1 MRLDKLKKL
10 SFDEIQALFD
20 YLTDGEELLEEVL
33 LKKNSILIKTNK
45 KVYLLELVKDNY
57 GYGVLWE
64 KQFDYY
70 TEKNNIFSVESK
82 FMFPSVLKYGII

>member
-64 KQFDYY
+64 K
-70 TEKNNIFSVESK
+70 
-82 FMFPSVLKYGII
+82 II

>member
-57 GYGVLWE
+57 GYGILW
-64 KQFDYY
+64 K
-70 TEKNNIFSVESK
+70 K
-82 FMFPSVLKYGII
+82 

>member
-1 MRLDKLKKL
+1 MLLDKLKKL
-10 SFDEIQALFD
+10 YFDEIQALFD

-64 KQFDYY
+64 K
-70 TEKNNIFSVESK
+70 
-82 FMFPSVLKYGII
+82 

>member
-10 SFDEIQALFD
+10 SFDEIQELFD

-33 LKKNSILIKTNK
+33 LKKNSILIKTKK
-45 KVYLLELVKDNY
+45 KVYLLELIKGNY

-64 KQFDYY
+64 
-70 TEKNNIFSVESK
+70 N
-82 FMFPSVLKYGII
+82 

>member
-64 KQFDYY
+64 K
-70 TEKNNIFSVESK
+70 
-82 FMFPSVLKYGII
+82 

>member
-10 SFDEIQALFD
+10 SFDEIQELFD
-20 YLTDGEELLEEVL
+20 YLTDDEELLEEVL
-33 LKKNSILIKTNK
+33 LKKNTILIKTNK

-64 KQFDYY
+64 K
-70 TEKNNIFSVESK
+70 
-82 FMFPSVLKYGII
+82 

>member
-20 YLTDGEELLEEVL
+20 YLTDGEELLEEVFL
-33 LKKNSILIKTNK
+33 NKNSILIKTNK

-64 KQFDYY
+64 K
-70 TEKNNIFSVESK
+70 
-82 FMFPSVLKYGII
+82 

>member
-1 MRLDKLKKL
+1 LRLDKLKKL

-64 KQFDYY
+64 K
-70 TEKNNIFSVESK
+70 
-82 FMFPSVLKYGII
+82 

>member
-33 LKKNSILIKTNK
+33 LKKKSILIKTNK

-64 KQFDYY
+64 K
-70 TEKNNIFSVESK
+70 
-82 FMFPSVLKYGII
+82 

>member
-57 GYGVLWE
+57 GDGVLWE
-64 KQFDYY
+64 K
-70 TEKNNIFSVESK
+70 
-82 FMFPSVLKYGII
+82 

>member
-33 LKKNSILIKTNK
+33 LKKSSILIKTNK
-45 KVYLLELVKDNY
+45 KIYLLELVKGNY

-64 KQFDYY
+64 K
-70 TEKNNIFSVESK
+70 
-82 FMFPSVLKYGII
+82 

>member
-57 GYGVLWE
+57 GCGVLWE
-64 KQFDYY
+64 K
-70 TEKNNIFSVESK
+70 
-82 FMFPSVLKYGII
+82 

>member
-1 MRLDKLKKL
+1 MQLDKLKKL

-70 TEKNNIFSVESK
+70 TEKNNVFSVESK
-82 FMFPSVLKYGII
+82 FMFLSVLKYGII

>member
-1 MRLDKLKKL
+1 MQLDKLKKL

-64 KQFDYY
+64 K
-70 TEKNNIFSVESK
+70 
-82 FMFPSVLKYGII
+82 

>member
-10 SFDEIQALFD
+10 SFDEIQELFD

-64 KQFDYY
+64 K
-70 TEKNNIFSVESK
+70 
-82 FMFPSVLKYGII
+82 

>member
-45 KVYLLELVKDNY
+45 IVYLLELVKDNY

-64 KQFDYY
+64 K
-70 TEKNNIFSVESK
+70 
-82 FMFPSVLKYGII
+82 

>member
-45 KVYLLELVKDNY
+45 KVYLLELVKDIMDMVFY
-57 GYGVLWE
+57 G
-64 KQFDYY
+64 
-70 TEKNNIFSVESK
+70 KNNLIITLKKIIFSVWK
-82 FMFPSVLKYGII
+82 VNLCFLPYLNMV